1 LNKNLLN
8 IGILSAMPEEVGF
21 ALDNLENIKE
31 RQYGDLKIYNGNLKN
46 EDFGKSLNVYLA
58 WSGWGKVSSA
68 RATIRVIAAIM
79 EITKQKPDLMFFSG
93 VAGAIN
99 RDLRKWDVVIAD
111 SVVQHDMD
119 ATPIYPR
126 FVIPAIN
133 DMRIHADHNITKK
146 VLNFLLDEKIKNRL
160 NDFGQVRK
168 GLIASGDMFISSK
181 QKINQLRGDFHE
193 LMCVEM
199 EGASFAQV
207 CFQEQIKW
215 MIIRVISD
223 NADDSASDEFEE
235 FLKIYNSKSWELIK
249 KILSR
254 TKYFL

>member
-1 LNKNLLN
+1 MNNNLFN
-8 IGILSAMPEEVGF
+8 IGILSAMPEEVGL

-31 RQYGDLKIYNGNLKN
+31 RQYGDLKIYNGELKN
-46 EDFGKSLNVYLA
+46 KDNGISLNVYLA
-58 WSGWGKVSSA
+58 WSGWGKVSAA
-68 RATIRVIAAIM
+68 RATIRVLTSIM
-79 EITKQKPDLMFFSG
+79 EIANKKPDLMLFSG

-99 RDLRKWDVVIAD
+99 KDLRKWDVVVAD

-133 DMRIHADHNITKK
+133 DMRIHADHNIIKK
-146 VLNFLLDEKIKNRL
+146 VINFLLDEKIKNNL

-168 GLIASGDMFISSK
+168 GLIASGDMFISSQ
-181 QKINQLRGDFHE
+181 QKINQLRNDFHE

-207 CFQEQIKW
+207 CVQEEIKW

-223 NADDSASDEFEE
+223 SADDSASDDFEE
-235 FLKIYNSKSWELIK
+235 FLKKYNVKSWELIE
-249 KILSR
+249 KIISR
-254 TKYFL
+254 TKSFL